1 MTGVD
6 QGWKSAG
13 SVALYVHEKLT
24 ELRTRT
30 EENRKR
36 IEGEWKED
44 GRGWKIMT
52 RG

>member
-13 SVALYVHEKLT
+13 SVALYMKKLA
-24 ELRTRT
+24 ELRRRT

-36 IEGEWKED
+36 IEGEWKEERRWKRMK
-44 GRGWKIMT
+44 RG
-52 RG
+52 